1 MRSIGSFG
9 KRKWQRRASA
19 IAVTTAIA
27 VITGTIAVGGPARGA
42 VIRPAAIPADRA
54 YPVLVGGQNSAGAP
68 FLTEIGPTWE
78 VAVKLPNPAPNLGFG
93 LGDVVITPNGKYA
106 YAAVGD
112 VMALIG
118 GVNTSHPKVASTVK
132 PGGQVGAIALTR
144 NGAYAYVSVTTGT
157 YPNMTGIVRVYSGVS
172 SGKPKLVAT
181 IKPGGEVGGVTF
193 APNGAYAYVPVTT
206 GAYPGTT
213 AIIRG
218 YSGVIGGKPR
228 LVTSVSLGAGSPD
241 SMAITPDGKYSYV
254 ASSGQLYVAVLQQ
267 ISGIGTAHLKV
278 DWTDDDAGTRGSGV
292 WGVTPNGKYVYFAG
306 GPAAYGSIDIYKTQT
321 ARPALAKAF
330 GFDAGPT
337 LLIGPGG
344 RWAYAGL
351 SFLNGTSTIHV
362 ISGPQSAPKLAG
374 TARLPHGA
382 LPEVMQPD
390 GAYGY
395 GASWNDAGLGKPSWV
410 VAFSG
415 ASTGHLAGTTS
426 WKLPYQVTHIEVS
439 PVKA

>member
-1 MRSIGSFG
+1 MRNSGSFG
-9 KRKWQRRASA
+9 KGRWQRRASA
-19 IAVTTAIA
+19 VTVTMAIA
-27 VITGTIAVGGPARGA
+27 AAAGTVAAGGAARGA
-42 VIRPAAIPADRA
+42 VIRSAAIPADRA
-54 YPVLVGGQNSAGAP
+54 YPLLVGGQNSAGTP

-78 VAVKLPNPAPNLGFG
+78 VAIKLPNSLPNSGFG
-93 LGDVVITPNGKYA
+93 LGNVAITPNGKYA

-118 GVNTSHPKVASTVK
+118 GVNTAHPKVASPVK
-132 PGGQVGAIALTR
+132 PGGQVGGIALTR
-144 NGAYAYVSVTTGT
+144 NGAYAYVGVTTGT
-157 YPNMTGIVRVYSGVS
+157 YPDTTGIVRVYSGVS

-181 IKPGGEVGGVTF
+181 VKPGGEVNGVTF
-193 APNGAYAYVPVTT
+193 TPNGAYAYVSVTT
-206 GAYPGTT
+206 GTYPDTT
-213 AIIRG
+213 GIVRM
-218 YSGVIGGKPR
+218 YSGVSSGRPR
-228 LVTSVSLGAGSPD
+228 LVTSVSLGAGSPG
-241 SMAITPDGKYSYV
+241 SVVLTPNGRYGYI
-254 ASSGQLYVAVLQQ
+254 SSGGQLFVAVLQQ

-321 ARPALAKAF
+321 ARPALVKAF
-330 GFDAGPT
+330 GFDAGPS
-337 LLIGPGG
+337 LLIAPGG

-351 SFLNGTSTIHV
+351 VFLNGTSTIQV

-395 GASWNDAGLGKPSWV
+395 GASWSDTGIGKPSWV

-426 WKLPYQVTHIEVS
+426 WKLPYQVTRIEVS
-439 PVKA
+439 PVKT

>member
-1 MRSIGSFG
+1 MRNSGSFG
-9 KRKWQRRASA
+9 KGRWQRRASA
-19 IAVTTAIA
+19 VTVTMAIA
-27 VITGTIAVGGPARGA
+27 AAAGTVAAGGAARGA
-42 VIRPAAIPADRA
+42 VIRSAAIPADRA
-54 YPVLVGGQNSAGAP
+54 YPLLVGGQNSAGTP

-78 VAVKLPNPAPNLGFG
+78 VAIKLPNSLPNSGFG
-93 LGDVVITPNGKYA
+93 LGNVAITPNGKYA

-118 GVNTSHPKVASTVK
+118 GVNTAHPKVASPVK
-132 PGGQVGAIALTR
+132 PGGQVGGIALTR
-144 NGAYAYVSVTTGT
+144 NGAYAYVGVTTGT
-157 YPNMTGIVRVYSGVS
+157 YPDTTGIVRMYSGVS
-172 SGKPKLVAT
+172 SG
-181 IKPGGEVGGVTF
+181 
-193 APNGAYAYVPVTT
+193 
-206 GAYPGTT
+206 
-213 AIIRG
+213 R
-218 YSGVIGGKPR
+218 PR
-228 LVTSVSLGAGSPD
+228 LVTSVSLGAGSPG
-241 SMAITPDGKYSYV
+241 SVVLTPNGRYGYI
-254 ASSGQLYVAVLQQ
+254 SSGGQLFVAVLQQ

-321 ARPALAKAF
+321 ARPALVKAF
-330 GFDAGPT
+330 GFDAGPS
-337 LLIGPGG
+337 LLIAPGG

-351 SFLNGTSTIHV
+351 VFLNGTSTIQV

-395 GASWNDAGLGKPSWV
+395 GASWSDTGIGKPSWV

-426 WKLPYQVTHIEVS
+426 WKLPYQVTRIEVS
-439 PVKA
+439 PVKT